1 MNKKILAS
9 IFVIG
14 MLALAMGYGTYSYF
28 SSTKTSTGNTFTI
41 GTLSMGEVTASFS
54 CPSTWGPGDSFT
66 ATWDLTN
73 TGTMDI
79 KYLAVDIHN
88 YYGTAD
94 LASVIEVTEFKE
106 YIPGYGWID
115 NLVDPQF
122 YQTLVKDGVAPFTLK
137 ELMQSYVPSFGEP
150 GWTAGFVKDEFG
162 GWVKHTS
169 DWITGY
175 GYDIVPAGT
184 PAIKVGGTYELLLTF
199 KFMTSAGDAY
209 QGATANMDIT
219 FMGIQDI
226 SQAP

>member
-28 SSTKTSTGNTFTI
+28 SSTRTSAGNTFTAGI
-41 GTLSMGEVTASFS
+41 LSMSGVTRSFS
-54 CPSTWGPGDSFT
+54 CPSGWAPGDSFT

-73 TGTMDI
+73 DGNIVI

-88 YYGTAD
+88 YDGTAD

-115 NLVDPQF
+115 NLGLAQN
-122 YQTLVKDGVAPFTLK
+122 YQGSVGDLVSPLTLK
-137 ELMQSYVPSFGEP
+137 ELMQSYFAPEP
-150 GWTAGFVKDEFG
+150 ANTAGYVQDEFG
-162 GWVKHTS
+162 GWVRHTS

-175 GYDIVPAGT
+175 GYDTVPAGT
-184 PAIKVGGTYELLLTF
+184 PAISVGGTYELLLTF
-199 KFMTSAGDAY
+199 KFMESAGNAY
-209 QGATANMDIT
+209 QGATAHMDIT

>member
-1 MNKKILAS
+1 MKMNKKILAS
-9 IFVIG
+9 MVVIG
-14 MLALAMGYGTYSYF
+14 ILALAMGYGTYSYF
-28 SSTKTSTGNTFTI
+28 SSTKTSTGNTFTAGI
-41 GTLSMGEVTASFS
+41 LSMSEVTTHFS
-54 CPSTWGPGDSFT
+54 CPSGWAPGDSFT

-73 TGTMDI
+73 NGNIDI

-88 YYGTAD
+88 YWGTAD

-115 NLVDPQF
+115 NLGAAQH
-122 YQTLVKDGVAPFTLK
+122 YQTLVGDGASPLTLK
-137 ELMQSYVPSFGEP
+137 ELMQSYIVGVEP
-150 GWTAGFVKDEFG
+150 LSGGGVTDEFG
-162 GWVKHTS
+162 NHVNHVT

-184 PAIKVGGTYELLLTF
+184 PAIRVGGTYELLLTF
-199 KFMTSAGDAY
+199 KLMESAGDAY
-209 QGATANMDIT
+209 QGATIHMDIT

>member
-1 MNKKILAS
+1 MNKKLIFAS

-28 SSTKTSTGNTFTI
+28 SSTKTSYDNTFTAGI
-41 GTLSMGEVTASFS
+41 LSMSEVTRSFS
-54 CPSTWGPGDSFT
+54 CPSTWAPGDSFT

-73 TGTMDI
+73 TGTIDI

-88 YYGTAD
+88 YWGTAD
-94 LASVIEVTEFKE
+94 LADVIEVTEFKE

-115 NLVDPQF
+115 NLGTAQN
-122 YQTLVKDGVAPFTLK
+122 YQGSVGNLASPLTLK
-137 ELMQSYVPSFGEP
+137 ELMQSYFAPEP
-150 GWTAGFVKDEFG
+150 ANTAGYVQDEFG
-162 GWVKHTS
+162 GWVRHTS

-175 GYDIVPAGT
+175 GYDTVPAGT
-184 PAIKVGGTYELLLTF
+184 PAMKVGGMYELLLTF
-199 KFMTSAGDAY
+199 KFMTSAGNAY
-209 QGATANMDIT
+209 QGATAHMDIT